1 MFISG
6 LEQEIANA
14 QKEPASRLKFWEFGV
29 GLVQRME
36 AERFSQPEEEFNSAY
51 EAIILLLLTL
61 GLGLK
66 QDIKDPEVIEHIKA
80 NMDNLN
86 SKYITFKLP
95 PLEKNRLLDLIA
107 A

>member
-1 MFISG
+1 MRFD
-6 LEQEIANA
+6 
-14 QKEPASRLKFWEFGV
+14 
-29 GLVQRME
+29 ME
-36 AERFSQPEEEFNSAY
+36 AERFSQPEEQFNPAY
-51 EAIILLLLTL
+51 EAMILLLLTL

-66 QDIKDPEVIEHIKA
+66 QDIKDPEVIQHIKA
-80 NMDNLN
+80 NMENLS